1 MAGDK
6 QNNIWPLPKFHF
18 EVKIADE
25 EWFFQEVSGLETE
38 VEVLEYRHGKS
49 KQFAPFKMPG
59 MKKVSDVTLKKGIF
73 TGDTKLFDWFK
84 EVRLN
89 TIDRKTIII
98 SLLNEDQNPEIVWK
112 LTNAFPKKIES
123 TNLNAQGNEIAIETI
138 VLSHEELEIEV
149 ASKGKSE

>member
-1 MAGDK
+1 MSGEK

-18 EVKIADE
+18 EVKIGSE

-49 KQFAPFKMPG
+49 KQFSTFKMPG
-59 MKKVSDVTLKKGIF
+59 MKKVSDVTLKKGVF

-84 EVRLN
+84 KNKLN

-98 SLLNEDQNPEIVWK
+98 SLLNENHKTEIVWT

-138 VLSHEELEIEV
+138 VLSHEELEIK
-149 ASKGKSE
+149 KGPGK